1 MTKNPLINSA
11 SALGYIILISTAL
24 NYVSHINKG
33 KPDTMFA
40 PIAFLSLFT
49 FSAALM
55 GYFFLYQPIQLY
67 LDGKKKEATYL
78 FTRTLLYFGI
88 VPVVLFTLFLLG
100 ILH

>member
-11 SALGYIILISTAL
+11 SALGYVILVSIVMNYMST
-24 NYVSHINKG
+24 INNG

-67 LDGKKKEATYL
+67 LDGKKKEATNL
-78 FTRTLLYFGI
+78 FTRTLLYFGV
-88 VPVVLFTLFLLG
+88 VPVILFTLFLLG
-100 ILH
+100 ILR